1 MRIGI
6 PKEVKSNEFRVS
18 VTPSGVAELVH
29 RGHDVVVEKS
39 AGVGSSFSDEEYIE
53 AGATMVDTAD
63 DVWKQGDLIVKVKEP
78 SPKNSIVCALIRYS
92 SLIFTSLHVLTAA
105 MPF

>member
-29 RGHDVVVEKS
+29 RGHDAVS
-39 AGVGSSFSDEEYIE
+39 YTHLTLPTI
-53 AGATMVDTAD
+53 
-63 DVWKQGDLIVKVKEP
+63 
-78 SPKNSIVCALIRYS
+78 YS
-92 SLIFTSLHVLTAA
+92 V
-105 MPF
+105 

>member
-29 RGHDVVVEKS
+29 RNYLEHAVSYPVMEHAAS
-39 AGVGSSFSDEEYIE
+39 R
-53 AGATMVDTAD
+53 
-63 DVWKQGDLIVKVKEP
+63 DL
-78 SPKNSIVCALIRYS
+78 
-92 SLIFTSLHVLTAA
+92 
-105 MPF
+105 

>member
-29 RGHDVVVEKS
+29 RGHDVVV
-39 AGVGSSFSDEEYIE
+39 AP
-53 AGATMVDTAD
+53 M
-63 DVWKQGDLIVKVKEP
+63 
-78 SPKNSIVCALIRYS
+78 
-92 SLIFTSLHVLTAA
+92 
-105 MPF
+105 